1 MGGLGWHFQSSPV
14 LRLAST
20 HAWGVCMYVCMY
32 VCVCVCVCGKDVVC
46 VWVRFSLCVCMYV
59 CMYVCVYAWDILVY
73 WFMGMGMHMS
83 SLVHGYALHLTLP
96 NPSPM
101 VGNLMG

>member
-1 MGGLGWHFQSSPV
+1 MVSVFLVATLAGIVLVWRRCKRKQSFPDEPDSG
-14 LRLAST
+14 T
-20 HAWGVCMYVCMY
+20 DIEM
-32 VCVCVCVCGKDVVC
+32 VCVC
-46 VWVRFSLCVCMYV
+46 
-59 CMYVCVYAWDILVY
+59 AWDILVY
-73 WFMGMGMHMS
+73 WFMGMGMGMHMS